1 MRTST
6 HLIVGL
12 VFAVAAA
19 VITPPDRISQ
29 ISVMLEM
36 VAVYGLLLFIVSRFK
51 SFARTPER
59 MKTVIVVLV
68 CLVAIAVACAT
79 TFFAGYQQVK
89 TRYHK
94 LLQEQ
99 WERDDSAASVEAIE

>member
-1 MRTST
+1 MKTST

-19 VITPPDRISQ
+19 VITPPDLISE
-29 ISVMLEM
+29 IFAMLVM
-36 VAVYGLLLFIVSRFK
+36 VAVCGLLLFIVSRFK
-51 SFARTPER
+51 SFAETPER
-59 MKTVIVVLV
+59 MKTVIVVLA
-68 CLVAIAVACAT
+68 CLFSIAVMCAA

-94 LLQEQ
+94 VLQEQ
-99 WERDDSAASVEAIE
+99 SERADSVAPVEAVE

>member
-19 VITPPDRISQ
+19 LITPPDLISRVF
-29 ISVMLEM
+29 VMFEM
-36 VAVYGLLLFIVSRFK
+36 VVAYGVLLFIVSRFK
-51 SFARTPER
+51 SFAQTLER

-68 CLVAIAVACAT
+68 CLLSITVTCAA
-79 TFFAGYQQVK
+79 TFFQGYCQTNV
-89 TRYHK
+89 RYHK
-94 LLQEQ
+94 LLYEQ
-99 WERDDSAASVEAIE
+99 SEPLGSAAPSESVE